1 MQVNTTTVNNTH
13 AVVIAVNGVEY
24 VYASNSS
31 LHVCQ
36 ATRDAVARD
45 IARHGDVGAFI
56 AGLPVVQTRINR
68 HGRAVRFTV

>member
-24 VYASNSS
+24 LYTSNSS

-36 ATRDAVARD
+36 ATRDAAARD
-45 IARHGDVGAFI
+45 IARHGDVDVYI
-56 AGLPVVQTRINR
+56 AGLPVVQKRINR
-68 HGRAVRFTV
+68 HGRTVRFTV

>member
-1 MQVNTTTVNNTH
+1 MIYTH
-13 AVVIAVNGVEY
+13 AAAAIIAAALAATGAWQV
-24 VYASNSS
+24 SNSS

-68 HGRAVRFTV
+68 HGRTVRFTV